1 MDKLIFINLFILN
14 FLVVVEILLA
24 RLKFYYAGKAIVLIS
39 KHIKNVQIILFQLIR
54 DLRDGKEINEDIYK
68 ALLKVQEGLDRW
80 E

>member
-24 RLKFYYAGKAIVLIS
+24 RLKFYYDGKAIVLIS